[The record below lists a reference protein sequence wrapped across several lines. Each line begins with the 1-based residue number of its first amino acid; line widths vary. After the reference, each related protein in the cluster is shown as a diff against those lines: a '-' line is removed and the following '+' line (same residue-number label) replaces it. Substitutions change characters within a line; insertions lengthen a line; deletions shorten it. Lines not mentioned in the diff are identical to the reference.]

1 LVYNAASTAVQA
13 AFSELKTMGAIEEDE
28 ISTKVARRSGHMAG
42 SPMGA
47 ARDWLDKAIAR
58 IDELSVAD
66 RERLLYLEQRSA
78 DSKEVTEDV
87 FHSANNAL
95 FVMNVELQLLTR
107 HLSAECAHPEVKRWL
122 TILKAKIDEIKT
134 VNQRLFAVEA
144 GGPLY
149 VIHSFISFQSVV
161 QRTLDVYAD
170 VARSKRI
177 SISWTVPEFA
187 AVTIWS
193 DAVAIGTVLDNL
205 VSNAIKFSRPGKA
218 IKITISREGKEIV
231 CVIRDEGPG
240 LSKADVAR
248 VFQRGVPLGPKP
260 TGGESSTG
268 YGLAIARDIVSKLG
282 GRIWC
287 ESTEGQGTCFG
298 FSLPADPDLP
308 RRARPANPSGHRRRT
323 GDAR

>member
-1 LVYNAASTAVQA
+1 MGATKEHDINSKAASN
-13 AFSELKTMGAIEEDE
+13 
-28 ISTKVARRSGHMAG
+28 SGHLAG
-42 SPMGA
+42 SPMGE

-66 RERLLYLEQRSA
+66 QQRLLYLEQRSA

-107 HLSAECAHPEVKRWL
+107 HLAGECTHPEVKRWL
-122 TILKAKIDEIKT
+122 AILKAKIDEIKT
-134 VNQRLFAVEA
+134 VNQRLFAAEA
-144 GGPLY
+144 GGGPLY

-161 QRTLDVYAD
+161 QRTLDVYED
-170 VARSKRI
+170 VARKKRI

-205 VSNAIKFSRPGKA
+205 VSNAIKFSHPGKA
-218 IKITISREGKEIV
+218 IKITISREGKDIA

-240 LSKADVAR
+240 LSKTDVAR
-248 VFQRGVPLGPKP
+248 VFQRGVPLSPKP

-268 YGLAIARDIVSKLG
+268 YGLAIARDIVRKLG

-287 ESTEGQGTCFG
+287 ESTEGQGTTFG

-308 RRARPANPSGHRRRT
+308 RRARPANPSGERRRS
-323 GDAR
+323 GDAH

>member
-1 LVYNAASTAVQA
+1 MMPLQIGAQLTMAGTEENATSSNAARNSSHVP
-13 AFSELKTMGAIEEDE
+13 
-28 ISTKVARRSGHMAG
+28 G
-42 SPMGA
+42 SPMGE

-78 DSKEVTEDV
+78 DSKELTEDV

-107 HLSAECAHPEVKRWL
+107 HLASECAHPEVYRWL
-122 TILKAKIDEIKT
+122 AILKAKIDEIKV
-134 VNQRLFAVEA
+134 VNRRLFAVEA
-144 GGPLY
+144 DGPLY

-161 QRTLDVYAD
+161 QRTIDVYAD
-170 VARSKRI
+170 VARKKRI

-218 IKITISREGKEIV
+218 IKITIGRDGKDIV
-231 CVIRDEGPG
+231 CVVLDEGPG
-240 LSKADVAR
+240 LSKADVAK

-260 TGGESSTG
+260 TAGESSSG
-268 YGLAIARDIVSKLG
+268 YGLAIARDIVRKLG

-287 ESTEGQGTCFG
+287 ESTEGQGTSFG
-298 FSLPADPDLP
+298 FSLPADPVGP
-308 RRARPANPSGHRRRT
+308 QRARPNPSGRRRRA